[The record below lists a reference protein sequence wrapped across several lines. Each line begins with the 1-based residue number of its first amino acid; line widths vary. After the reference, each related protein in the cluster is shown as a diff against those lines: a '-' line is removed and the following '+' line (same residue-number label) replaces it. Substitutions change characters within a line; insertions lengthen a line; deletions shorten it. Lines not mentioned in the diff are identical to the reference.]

1 MSPAGG
7 TYQPVSEWLAS
18 PEHPAARYLYARDIA
33 HAAPD
38 ALERRRRAMLTWQ
51 PLRQLLD
58 LQLPDGSFPP
68 HEVQPTLGNTFSA
81 LRLMALC
88 GMDVRDE
95 PVVRALDLIEQRYIR
110 DGAISYRQ
118 GASGILPCY
127 VGLTTR
133 ALIRMGATE
142 SPAVQVSLDWIV
154 RHQRYDIRA
163 ARAGGD
169 EPWSSR
175 AVVNY
180 GCWQKVSCYHGVTA
194 TLGALS
200 AIPAS
205 ERTPGQRERLGEAI
219 EYLRAH
225 RAYKRTTSEDPI
237 FRTSTQFSL
246 FHSHRPHL
254 IDVLEWIIDA
264 DPAVGREP
272 WVKAAIADVEAL
284 SVGGRIPLV
293 TNGTTH
299 LVDPLPFEAIGEPS
313 KFLTLQ
319 WLRLATRLRLAH

>member
-1 MSPAGG
+1 MAPAGG

-33 HAAPD
+33 RAAPE
-38 ALERRRRAMLTWQ
+38 AVERRRAAMLEWE
-51 PLRQLLD
+51 PLRRLLD
-58 LQLPDGSFPP
+58 LQLPDGSFPA
-68 HEVQPTLGNTFSA
+68 HEVQPTLGNTLSA

-95 PVVRALDLIEQRYIR
+95 PVVRALALVEERYSGA
-110 DGAISYRQ
+110 GAISYRQ
-118 GASGILPCY
+118 GGSGILPCY

-133 ALIRMGATE
+133 ALIRMGAAD

-154 RHQRYDIRA
+154 RHQRYDIRG

-169 EPWSSR
+169 EPWTFR

-200 AIPAS
+200 AVPTAL
-205 ERTPGQRERLGEAI
+205 RTPGQRERLGEAV

-225 RAYKRTTSEDPI
+225 RVYKRTTLDEPI
-237 FRTSTQFSL
+237 FRSSTQFSL
-246 FHSHRPHL
+246 FHSYRPHL
-254 IDVLEWIIDA
+254 LDVLEWLIDA
-264 DPAVGREP
+264 DPALGSEP
-272 WVKAAIADVEAL
+272 WVKEAMADVEAIAD
-284 SVGGRIPLV
+284 GGRIPLV

-299 LVDPLPFEAIGEPS
+299 LIDPLPFETVGEPS

-319 WLRLATRLRLAH
+319 WLRLATSARLAH